1 MVVKLIF
8 DQIWFLS
15 ATEIFGFKDP
25 DDHGQIGSARKILI
39 FIFEI
44 EKNVIL
50 LNKRWYWK
58 IFVKKNSIFIN
69 HYYFRAGPI

>member
-8 DQIWFLS
+8 VQIWFLS

-50 LNKRWYWK
+50 LNKR
-58 IFVKKNSIFIN
+58 
-69 HYYFRAGPI
+69 